1 VNHYFKELPGLEA
14 SVDEVL
20 YMPGLD
26 APDDRPFPFVYYI
39 TIRNRSAH
47 TVTVRARKWVVR
59 QKNGEVIVVE
69 GDGVIGQFPRLVPGA
84 EFPYNSCH
92 TVSQDSRAEGAYFA
106 QTDDG
111 QIYIVPIPPFDLK
124 LPQWV

>member
-1 VNHYFKELPGLEA
+1 MFCYAGDDGAVIYAGVYGELEQFVCFFDFLSGQDGSHA
-14 SVDEVL
+14 EVH
-20 YMPGLD
+20 
-26 APDDRPFPFVYYI
+26 F
-39 TIRNRSAH
+39 
-47 TVTVRARKWVVR
+47 
-59 QKNGEVIVVE
+59 GEVVE
-69 GDGVIGQFPRLVPGA
+69 GDGVIGQFPRLEPGA

-111 QIYIVPIPPFDLK
+111 QIYIVPIPPFDLN

>member
-1 VNHYFKELPGLEA
+1 
-14 SVDEVL
+14 
-20 YMPGLD
+20 MPGLD